1 MMIEPR
7 QQAAGMAAGAE
18 AEGSHF
24 EPQAQSREFESL
36 NSQTFP
42 EWHSSSR
49 IYLNGATSWDQ
60 VVKCTRW
67 WGTTH
72 SNHRS

>member
-7 QQAAGMAAGAE
+7 QQAAGTAAGAE

-42 EWHSSSR
+42 EWHSSSSKD
-49 IYLNGATSWDQ
+49 IPPEST
-60 VVKCTRW
+60 
-67 WGTTH
+67 
-72 SNHRS
+72 